1 MKAGTAPEYF
11 EMPELPG
18 RVYFACAP
26 LRCTLS
32 VDACV
37 ANWRASIEAS
47 VVGGNVQCKHCPVG
61 ARHAGG
67 ADANT
72 SPLRGTLTCA
82 RCHRGS
88 TRLIRGMICVSCY
101 NREREALQGRN
112 GKGNAPVLLTAE
124 MLGRR
129 SISYLAGG
137 EVRTKVVERAVD
149 TVEVVVAV
157 LRDEKQAP
165 RFGWRAPG
173 LRRAEEGSDTAVD
186 RPGPVCSLAD

>member
-1 MKAGTAPEYF
+1 MEPVYF

-18 RVYFACAP
+18 RLYFACAP

-37 ANWRASIEAS
+37 ANWRASADS
-47 VVGGNVQCKHCPVG
+47 GLVGGNVQCKRCSVG

-72 SPLRGTLTCA
+72 SPFRGTLTCA
-82 RCHRGS
+82 RCHRGAM
-88 TRLIRGMICVSCY
+88 RLIRGMICISCY
-101 NREREALQGRN
+101 NREREAL
-112 GKGNAPVLLTAE
+112 KGLNRKGTRPEKLTAE

-129 SISYLAGG
+129 SISYQAGG
-137 EVRTKVVERAVD
+137 AVRTKVIERAID
-149 TVEVVVAV
+149 TLEVMVAV

-165 RFGWRAPG
+165 RFGWRG
-173 LRRAEEGSDTAVD
+173 ELRY
-186 RPGPVCSLAD
+186 

>member
-1 MKAGTAPEYF
+1 MEPIYF

-18 RVYFACAP
+18 RRYFACAP

-37 ANWRASIEAS
+37 ANWRTSDEAGM
-47 VVGGNVQCKHCPVG
+47 VGGNVQCKHCSVG

-82 RCHRGS
+82 RCHRGAM
-88 TRLIRGMICVSCY
+88 RLIRGMICVSCY

-112 GKGNAPVLLTAE
+112 GKGNAPVQLTAE

-129 SISYLAGG
+129 SVTYQAGG
-137 EVRTKVVERAVD
+137 EVRTKVVERALD
-149 TVEVVVAV
+149 TVEVMVAA

-165 RFGWRAPG
+165 RFGWRG
-173 LRRAEEGSDTAVD
+173 RA
-186 RPGPVCSLAD
+186 RPVG